1 MHPAVQHLRHAD
13 PVLCA
18 LIDRAGPFAIDYH
31 PPVFATLA
39 RSIVSQQLSGRAAAT
54 IWARLAAAAR
64 PRRVTPALIASLTTE
79 QLRACGLSAAKCASL
94 HDLARRTATGEVRFR
109 AIPAMS
115 DDEVIAHLTPVR
127 GVGVWTAHMFLI
139 FALRRPDVLPIG
151 DLGIRNAIRRAWSLP
166 APPDPGEMET
176 LAAPWRPWR
185 SVASW
190 YLWRSLDNQAAL

>member
-1 MHPAVQHLRHAD
+1 MHPAIQHLRRSD
-13 PVLCA
+13 PVLRD

-54 IWARLAAAAR
+54 IWGRLAAAAR
-64 PRRVTPALIASLTTE
+64 PRRITPAFIASLSTE
-79 QLRACGLSAAKCASL
+79 QLRACGLSAAKAASL
-94 HDLARRTATGEVRFR
+94 HDLARRTGDGEIRFR
-109 AIPAMS
+109 ALPALP
-115 DDEVIAHLTPVR
+115 DEEVIAHLTPVR

-139 FALRRPDVLPIG
+139 FALRRPDVLPTG
-151 DLGIRNAIRRAWSLP
+151 DLGIRNAMCRAWSLP
-166 APPDPGEMET
+166 APPDPGQMET

-185 SVASW
+185 SVACW

>member
-1 MHPAVQHLRHAD
+1 MHPAIQHLRRSD
-13 PVLCA
+13 PVLRD

-54 IWARLAAAAR
+54 IWGRLAAAAR
-64 PRRVTPALIASLTTE
+64 PRRITPAFIASLSTE
-79 QLRACGLSAAKCASL
+79 QLRACGLSAAKAASL
-94 HDLARRTATGEVRFR
+94 HDLARRTGDGEIRFR
-109 AIPAMS
+109 ALPALP
-115 DDEVIAHLTPVR
+115 DEEVIAHLTPVR

-139 FALRRPDVLPIG
+139 FALRRPDVLPTG
-151 DLGIRNAIRRAWSLP
+151 DLGIRNAMCRAWSLS
-166 APPDPGEMET
+166 APPDPGQMET

-185 SVASW
+185 SVACW